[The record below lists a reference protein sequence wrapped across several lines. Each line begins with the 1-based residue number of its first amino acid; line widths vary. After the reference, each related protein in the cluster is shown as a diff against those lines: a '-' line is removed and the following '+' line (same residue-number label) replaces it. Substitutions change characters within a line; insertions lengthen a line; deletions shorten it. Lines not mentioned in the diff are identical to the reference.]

1 MKVYLERT
9 NESKEIK
16 SSNVSELLKKLSL
29 NPATVLVIKNNT
41 LVTETE
47 KLNEKDEIKIISV
60 VSGG

>member
-16 SSNVSELLKKLSL
+16 ASNVSELLKKLSL